1 MTTTELQAQLR
12 RGAERLRVPLTD
24 ASCARLLDYLGILE
38 RWNRTWNLTAVR
50 SVDEMVSR
58 HLLDCLAVAPFL
70 HGRRV
75 LDVGTGAGL
84 PGIALAVAEAD
95 RQFVLLDS
103 NGKKTRFVQHAVG
116 RLGLQNVEVVRSRV
130 EDYRPPE
137 SFETVVSRA
146 FASLADLIGAA
157 GPLCAD
163 TGRVLSMKGELSAE
177 ELRELPREWQL
188 TEVHRLSVPDLD
200 RARHL
205 LVCTRRP

>member
-1 MTTTELQAQLR
+1 MTTAELQARLR
-12 RGAERLRVPLTD
+12 RGAEQLQVPLTD

-137 SFETVVSRA
+137 SFETVK
-146 FASLADLIGAA
+146 IGWNNYQHA
-157 GPLCAD
+157 
-163 TGRVLSMKGELSAE
+163 
-177 ELRELPREWQL
+177 REGFVAWIDDIAMDDERIGCIP
-188 TEVHRLSVPDLD
+188 
-200 RARHL
+200 
-205 LVCTRRP
+205 